1 MPITKEYIL
10 FCFYKY
16 KEKAEELN
24 CNSGDRYMPKWLKY
38 NNNLKKH
45 IHTHIERITIRQ
57 E

>member
-10 FCFYKY
+10 FYFYKY

-45 IHTHIERITIRQ
+45 IHTHIERITIKQ